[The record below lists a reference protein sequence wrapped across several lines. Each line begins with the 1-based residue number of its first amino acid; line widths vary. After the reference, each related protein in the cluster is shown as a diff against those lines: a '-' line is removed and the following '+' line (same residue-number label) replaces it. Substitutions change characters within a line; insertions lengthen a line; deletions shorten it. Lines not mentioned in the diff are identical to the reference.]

1 MRPSWDDT
9 FMEIAFVFSKR
20 SPDTTKHGACIVSSD
35 KRQISL
41 GYNGYPRNCDH
52 EKMPKERPAKYG
64 FIAHAEENCIWN
76 ADFSLKG
83 STIYV
88 TGEPCNKCWIAI
100 IQKEIARVVY
110 GPVTSKCVDEES
122 KKASQL
128 LLEDQNIEVVK
139 YDGSFLKELDEHNGK
154 GYLWHFVNETGLD
167 AKS

>member
-1 MRPSWDDT
+1 MRPSWDDI

-20 SPDTTKHGACIVSSD
+20 SPDTTKHGACIVSAD

-41 GYNGYPRNCDH
+41 GYNGYPRNCNH
-52 EKMPKERPAKYG
+52 EKMPKERPFAYKTLL
-64 FIAHAEENCIWN
+64 HAEGN
-76 ADFSLKG
+76 AILNANFSMKG
-83 STIYV
+83 ATIYV
-88 TGEPCNKCWIAI
+88 TGEPCSNCLAMI
-100 IQKEIARVVY
+100 IQKEISRVVY
-110 GPVTSKCVDEES
+110 GPVTSKCVDEGS

-139 YDGSFLKELDEHNGK
+139 YDGAFLKDDHDGK